1 MTGRFRGEI
10 PRIRIS
16 FRHTTKYIEPMKPNF
31 SPSRTKG
38 FTLIEMLVTV
48 TIIIILMGLSVGGFQ
63 FVTQKQANSQA
74 EIQVKLLSNALE
86 EYKLDN
92 GNYPVAVAPATS
104 VTSNDL
110 YKLLYYNGANAT
122 PQEKIYVAQLDP
134 VTDKQGWT
142 VGTGAGVNII
152 DPWEAQYIYINGSDA
167 TAKNPDFDLISKG
180 KDGILNTADDIR
192 N

>member
-1 MTGRFRGEI
+1 
-10 PRIRIS
+10 
-16 FRHTTKYIEPMKPNF
+16 MKPNF
-31 SPSRTKG
+31 SPARTKG

-92 GNYPVAVAPATS
+92 GNYPPAGN
-104 VTSNDL
+104 SNSL
-110 YKLLYYNGANAT
+110 FTLLYYNGANAT
-122 PQEKIYVAQLDP
+122 PQEKIYVSQLDP
-134 VTDKQGWT
+134 VTNKQGWT
-142 VGTGAGVNII
+142 EGTGAGVKII
-152 DPWEAQYIYINGSDA
+152 DPWGAEYIYRVGSDPL
-167 TAKNPDFDLISKG
+167 AKNPDFDIISKG
-180 KDGILNTADDIR
+180 KDGIVNNADDIR